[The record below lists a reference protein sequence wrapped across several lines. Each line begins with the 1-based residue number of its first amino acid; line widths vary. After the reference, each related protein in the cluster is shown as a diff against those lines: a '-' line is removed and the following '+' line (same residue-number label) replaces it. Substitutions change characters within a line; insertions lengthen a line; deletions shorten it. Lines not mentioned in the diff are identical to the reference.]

1 MNSFSI
7 AIKMFKSNLRSYGFY
22 LAVMVFSVAVYYD
35 FMVLKYSPDFLKA
48 RDAIQSAQ
56 IASSVTSFIMV
67 VFLFFFIWYSSSFFL
82 KQRKKEIAIYTL
94 MGISTRKIGRIFAI
108 ESLFSGLASIIAG
121 LGVGI
126 LFSRLFLMTVAKV
139 ALLNV
144 SIGFVIPLKGIKEL
158 LIVFG
163 AIFLLTSVNSFI
175 SISRSKLIDLLKD
188 SSKDESEPKLK
199 LVRAIL
205 SIVLIAI
212 GYRLSKNLLMELFV
226 VILVV
231 IGTYWLF
238 GALLPAI
245 TKYLSGNKSILYK
258 GVRLISIS
266 NISFRI
272 KANYRSLAMLAI
284 MTATTISAF
293 GTSLTLKY
301 YVEETR
307 YINFPYSFSYVERD
321 SKVND
326 KVINEINS
334 SGHKLL
340 LNENIEYIKVKSKF
354 NKGFFTGTNI
364 MTVIKYSDFDKVTKK
379 LKKYYPDKI
388 PLYYPVS
395 DTEALLARASGTL
408 TLNSYSEEGVQCL
421 LENKED
427 AIHSGNS
434 GYKIAKVLKTPLFG
448 NGSIG
453 LSDCLIVSDRQ
464 YEKLSVGHKPE
475 TFHGVIVSDA
485 EKSQKLSDDI
495 NKLLPQNALFSSY
508 VLNYEGLYS
517 FMGLFYFL
525 GSFMS
530 IVFILATGSIMYFK
544 ILSEGLADKEKYG
557 ILKKIG
563 MTRKEIYQSVSMKVG
578 LSLILPL
585 IIGIIHSLFAI
596 DVLRGV
602 MGLSLTVP
610 ALTAIITFVAFYGI
624 FYFFTTK
631 KFMKMIY

>member
-7 AIKMFKSNLRSYGFY
+7 AFKMFKTNLRTYGFY

-48 RDAIQSAQ
+48 RDAIQTAR

-94 MGISTRKIGRIFAI
+94 TGISTKKIGRIFAI
-108 ESLFSGLASIIAG
+108 ESLFTGLTSIAAG
-121 LGVGI
+121 LGIGI
-126 LFSRLFLMTVAKV
+126 LFSRLFLMAVAKV

-144 SIGFVIPLKGIKEL
+144 SIGFVIPVSGIKEL

-163 AIFLLTSVNSFI
+163 TIFLMTSANSFI

-188 SSKDESEPKLK
+188 SSKEESEPKLK

-205 SIVLIAI
+205 SIILIAT
-212 GYRLSKNLLMELFV
+212 GYYLSKNLLLELFV

-238 GALLPAI
+238 GALLPTI
-245 TKYLSGNKSILYK
+245 TKYLSNNKAILYK

-272 KANYRSLAMLAI
+272 KANYRSLAMLAV

-307 YINFPYSFSYVERD
+307 YINFPYSFSYVSSD
-321 SKVND
+321 SK
-326 KVINEINS
+326 INEKVLDQIHISN
-334 SGHKLL
+334 HKLL
-340 LNENIEYIKVKSKF
+340 MNEQIEYFKAKTKMNMGIANGSNNMV
-354 NKGFFTGTNI
+354 
-364 MTVIKYSDFDKVTKK
+364 VISYSNFDKLSKNMDKMYPGKVPTYKPVTGKSA
-379 LKKYYPDKI
+379 I
-388 PLYYPVS
+388 V
-395 DTEALLARASGTL
+395 ALSSGGI
-408 TLNSYSEEGVQCL
+408 NINIYKFEGNQCVIGKDSYSVVKQ
-421 LENKED
+421 
-427 AIHSGNS
+427 IS
-434 GYKIAKVLKTPLFG
+434 TPLFG
-448 NGSIG
+448 SGG
-453 LSDCLIVSDRQ
+453 LGMNDCLIVSDQEYTRLSAGH
-464 YEKLSVGHKPE
+464 EKKVFNGL
-475 TFHGVIVSDA
+475 IVSDA
-485 EKSQKLSDDI
+485 EKSQDLADKLI
-495 NKLLPQNALFSSY
+495 GIIPQNAYLTSYISSY
-508 VLNYEGLYS
+508 ENLYT
-517 FMGLFYFL
+517 FIGLFYFL

-544 ILSEGLADKEKYG
+544 ILSEGLADKPKYV

-563 MTRKEIYQSVSMKVG
+563 MNRKEIRQAVSMQVG

-585 IIGIIHSLFAI
+585 VIGIIHSLFAI

-602 MGLSLTVP
+602 LRLSLTVP
-610 ALTAIITFVAFYGI
+610 ALTAIITFVLFYGV
-624 FYFFTTK
+624 FYAATTR

>member
-7 AIKMFKSNLRSYGFY
+7 AFKMFKTNLRSYGFY

-48 RDAIQSAQ
+48 RAAVQSAQ

-108 ESLFSGLASIIAG
+108 ESLFSGLASTAAG

-126 LFSRLFLMTVAKV
+126 LFSRLFLMAVAKV
-139 ALLNV
+139 ALLKV
-144 SIGFVIPLKGIKEL
+144 SIGFVIPLGGIREL

-163 AIFLLTSVNSFI
+163 VIFIMTSANSFV
-175 SISRSKLIDLLKD
+175 SVSRSKLIDLLKD
-188 SSKDESEPKLK
+188 SSKEETEPKLK

-205 SIVLIAI
+205 SIIFIVA
-212 GYRLSKNLLMELFV
+212 GYYLSKNLLMELFV

-238 GALLPAI
+238 GALLPTI
-245 TKYLSGNKSILYK
+245 TKYLSNNKSILYK

-272 KANYRSLAMLAI
+272 KANYRSLAVLAV

-301 YVEETR
+301 YVDETR
-307 YINFPYSFSYVERD
+307 YINFPYSFSYVMND
-321 SKVND
+321 SAVNN
-326 KVINEINS
+326 KVIDTIKS
-334 SGHKLL
+334 SKHKLL
-340 LNENIEYIKVKSKF
+340 LNEKIGFYKSKDGTA
-354 NKGFFTGTNI
+354 KGT
-364 MTVIKYSDFDKVTKK
+364 MAVIKYSDFDRLSRNLMKI
-379 LKKYYPDKI
+379 YPGKI
-388 PLYYPVS
+388 SEYKPITGTDALVVIPSGGLNLNVYSYEGKHYVLGD
-395 DTEALLARASGTL
+395 DTCSVVE
-408 TLNSYSEEGVQCL
+408 Q
-421 LENKED
+421 
-427 AIHSGNS
+427 I
-434 GYKIAKVLKTPLFG
+434 KTPLFG
-448 NGSIG
+448 SEGPG
-453 LSDCLIVSDRQ
+453 MYDCLIVSDLE
-464 YEKLSVGHKPE
+464 YGKLSAKYKADIFNGL
-475 TFHGVIVSDA
+475 IVSDA
-485 EKSQKLSDDI
+485 EKSQGIAAQLQKI
-495 NKLLPQNALFSSY
+495 IPKTAGFSSY
-508 VLNYEGLYS
+508 ASSYEGLYA

-544 ILSEGLADKEKYG
+544 ILSEGLADKEKYE

-563 MTRKEIYQSVSMKVG
+563 MTRKEIRQAVSMQVG

-585 IIGIIHSLFAI
+585 VIGIIHSLFAI
-596 DVLRGV
+596 DVLRAV
-602 MGLSLTVP
+602 LGLSLTVP
-610 ALTAIITFVAFYGI
+610 LLTAIVTFVLFYGV
-624 FYFFTTK
+624 FYVTTTRN
-631 KFMKMIY
+631 FMKMVY

>member
-7 AIKMFKSNLRSYGFY
+7 AIKMFKSNLKSYGFY

-35 FMVLKYSPDFLKA
+35 FMVLKYSPGFLKA
-48 RDAIQSAQ
+48 RNAIQSAQ

-67 VFLFFFIWYSSSFFL
+67 IFLFFFIWYSSSFFL

-108 ESLFSGLASIIAG
+108 ESLFSGLASIVTG

-144 SIGFVIPLKGIKEL
+144 SIEFVIPLNGIKEL

-163 AIFLLTSVNSFI
+163 AIFLLTSLNSFI

-205 SIVLIAI
+205 SIVLIGI

-307 YINFPYSFSYVERD
+307 YINFPYSFSYIGNDTRI
-321 SKVND
+321 ND
-326 KVINEINS
+326 KVIKEINS

-354 NKGFFTGTNI
+354 NEGFGKGLNTMI
-364 MTVIKYSDFDKVTKK
+364 VIKYSDFDKVKQK
-379 LKKYYPDKI
+379 LKKYCPDKI
-388 PLYYPVS
+388 PLYSPVS
-395 DTEALLARASGTL
+395 DTEAIIVMSPGAL
-408 TLNSYSEEGVQCL
+408 TLNSYSEKIQCL

-427 AIHSGNS
+427 VINSGNKS
-434 GYKIAKVLKTPLFG
+434 YTIADVLKTPLFG
-448 NGSIG
+448 NGSIR
-453 LSDCLIVSDRQ
+453 LSDCLIVSDTQ
-464 YEKLSVGHKPE
+464 YKKLSAGHKPE
-475 TFHGVIVSDA
+475 IFHGIIVSDA
-485 EKSQKLSDDI
+485 EKSHKLSDNISKYMPKDSF
-495 NKLLPQNALFSSY
+495 FSSY
-508 VLNYEGLYS
+508 VLNYGEMYS

-544 ILSEGLADKEKYG
+544 ILSEGIADKEKYG

-563 MTRKEIYQSVSMKVG
+563 MTRKEIRKSVSMQVG
-578 LSLILPL
+578 LSLMLPL

-602 MGLSLTVP
+602 FDLSL
-610 ALTAIITFVAFYGI
+610 ALPTLKAIITFVVFYGI
-624 FYFFTTK
+624 FYFFTTR